1 VQTTDKQAGRSGLA
15 RRCGLLLAAAT
26 LGLLGNVAVAQTT
39 FPGNGE
45 GPIPDATVNGTFG
58 VPLDVTFPV
67 SGVSGSL
74 TNISVALI
82 WAHTWVGDL
91 DVVLAPP
98 GVTPGNVGSF
108 VIFSRVGAIDAPLS
122 GDSSNINGAYRYQN
136 AATLNIWTAAAAIG
150 DDEDLAAGDYRTVA
164 AGPAAI
170 PAAATDFTAAFSGLT
185 PAQINGTWTLRFR
198 DRGLADV
205 GSVNLA
211 NMTLTSGSGGGSISG
226 TWLDLGPGPATNG
239 QVEGITNKPV
249 SGAVNAVAP
258 HPSNSSIM
266 YVGAVNGGIWRSN
279 NATAAAPNWTR
290 QTDAA
295 RSQSITALSFDPT
308 DANRQTLI
316 AGIGNNSSFAGIG
329 NTLTGVL
336 RTTDGGSTWV
346 AVSGSPSLPNL
357 LNKDVRAVAA
367 RGAILLA
374 GSLQGLFRS
383 TDSGV
388 SFTQEQ
394 PGNGGFAFGR
404 VSDLVGDPANNS
416 LLYAS
421 VFGDGNPGVY
431 RSTDTGATWTRVSDA
446 ATNTLFDTAR
456 HARLAVGPFANVFVA
471 VIGADGRLSA
481 VVRSPNGTTGWTD
494 LGVPTTTEAGGFQF
508 GVNPGGQGDI
518 HLSIAADPTDSN
530 IVYIGGDRQPASNEG
545 TGNGAQFPNSLGAAD
560 YSGRL
565 FRANASL
572 APASR
577 WTALTHS
584 GAGNNS
590 SPHADSR
597 GMAFDAAGELIEVDD
612 GGIYKRGTPRT
623 TTGAW
628 TSLVNDLQVTEY
640 QGIAYDGLA
649 DRVLGGAQDTGT
661 TAQIDAVSKTFISI
675 STGDGGDPVVDDT
688 SSVTLSSRY
697 TGFSG
702 FAGYRRETYNASN
715 VFQTRTFPAFTPTGG
730 APDIVGQ
737 SYTPIAV
744 NKTNGLRLLI
754 AGQNGLYES
763 LDQGN
768 SVARLS
774 TIRVNDTSGDPLE
787 YGVPGNAAFIFVA
800 AGASVYLRTS
810 GSGAPTLV
818 STPGNSIRDVTVDPA
833 APTRLFTL
841 ESTNV
846 RFSTNSGGTFNDIT
860 GNLGS
865 FQAGEFRS
873 MLYVPRAS
881 GDTLIV
887 GTDRGI
893 YYALA
898 SGGFTTWQLLGAG
911 LPNVP
916 VYELAYNGSR
926 DALIAGTL
934 GRGAWRFNG
943 VATGGGGGD
952 AVFKNGF
959 E

>member
-1 VQTTDKQAGRSGLA
+1 MV
-15 RRCGLLLAAAT
+15 AAA
-26 LGLLGNVAVAQTT
+26 LGLLSNVAVAQTT
-39 FPGNGE
+39 FPGG
-45 GPIPDATVNGTFG
+45 GTGSIPDATVSGTFG
-58 VPLDVTFPV
+58 APLNVTFPV
-67 SGVSGSL
+67 SGMSGNL
-74 TNISVALI
+74 ANISLALT
-82 WAHTWVGDL
+82 WTHTYVGDL
-91 DVVLAPP
+91 EVVLAPP

-108 VIFSRVGAIDAPLS
+108 VIFSRVGAIDAAS
-122 GDSSNINGAYRYQN
+122 GGDDSNINGSYRYQN
-136 AATLNIWTAAAAIG
+136 AATLNIWTEAAAIG
-150 DDEDLAAGDYRTVA
+150 DTANIPPGDYRTVL

-170 PAAATDFTAAFSGLT
+170 PAAATNFTAAFSGLT

-198 DRGLADV
+198 DREPVDV
-205 GSVNLA
+205 GAVSVA
-211 NMTLTSGSGGGSISG
+211 NITLTSGGGSSGSISG
-226 TWLDLGPGPATNG
+226 NWLDLGPGPATNG

-258 HPSNSSIM
+258 HPSNASIL
-266 YVGAVNGGIWRSN
+266 YVGSVNGGIWRSN
-279 NATAAAPNWTR
+279 NATASAPNWTR

-295 RSQSITALSFDPT
+295 RSQSITALSFDPL
-308 DANRQTLI
+308 DANRLTLI
-316 AGIGNNSSFAGIG
+316 AGIGNNSSFGGQG
-329 NTLTGVL
+329 NTLTGLL
-336 RTTDGGSTWV
+336 RTTDGGSTWL
-346 AVSGSPSLPNL
+346 AVSGSPSVPNL

-367 RGAILLA
+367 RGATLLA
-374 GSLQGLFRS
+374 GSLQGLYRS
-383 TDSGV
+383 TDAGV
-388 SFTQEQ
+388 TFTQRT
-394 PGNGGFAFGR
+394 PANGGFAFGQ
-404 VSDLVGDPANNS
+404 VNDLVGDPTNSS

-421 VFGDGNPGVY
+421 VFGAANPGVY
-431 RSTDTGATWTRVSDA
+431 RSSDTGANWTRVSDA
-446 ATNTLFDTAR
+446 ATNALFDTAR
-456 HARLAVGPFANVFVA
+456 HARLAVGLLGNVFVA
-471 VIGADGRLSA
+471 VIDADSKLGG
-481 VVRSPNGTTGWTD
+481 VVRSPNGTTGWIN

-508 GVNPGGQGDI
+508 GVNPGGQGEI

-530 IVYIGGDRQPASNEG
+530 IVYIGGDRQPALNEG
-545 TGNGAQFPNSLGAAD
+545 TGTGDQFPNSLGAVD

-565 FRANASL
+565 FRGNASL

-590 SPHADSR
+590 APHADSR

-612 GGIYKRGTPRT
+612 GGVYKRGTPRT

-628 TSLVNDLQVTEY
+628 VSLINDLQVTEY
-640 QGIAYDGLA
+640 QGIAYDGVSN
-649 DRVLGGAQDTGT
+649 RVLGGAQDTGT
-661 TAQIDAVSKTFISI
+661 TVQTDAVSKTFISI
-675 STGDGGDPVVDDT
+675 STGDGGDPVVDDI
-688 SSVTLSSRY
+688 SSATLSSRY
-697 TGFSG
+697 TGFNG
-702 FAGYRRETYNASN
+702 FGGYMRETYNAAN
-715 VFQTRTFPAFTPTGG
+715 VFQTQSFPAFTPTGG
-730 APDIVGQ
+730 APEIVGQ
-737 SYTPIAV
+737 FYTPIVV

-774 TIRVNDTSGDPLE
+774 MITVNDTSGDPLE

-800 AGASVYLRTS
+800 AGTSVYLRTS
-810 GSGAPTLV
+810 GAGAPTLV
-818 STPGNSIRDVTVDPA
+818 SSPGTSDIRDVAVNPA

-841 ESTNV
+841 ENTNV

-873 MLYVPRAS
+873 MVYVPRAS
-881 GDTLIV
+881 GDALIV

-898 SGGFTTWQLLGAG
+898 SSGFSTWQLLGTG

-916 VYELAYNGSR
+916 VYELAYHGSR

-943 VATGGGGGD
+943 VATGGGD
-952 AVFKNGF
+952 ALFKNGF